1 MPPEGAHGL
10 GYHGMAISTLCLPAE
25 TGVTKIPAFGTRS
38 IGRPAMPLRR
48 GRRRRRGLNFIT
60 MILVLCAHPY
70 PRHSR
75 ACSALVNAVSDLPGL
90 EVRSLYDLYPDFDID
105 VTAEQAALS
114 RADLVVWLHPLYWY
128 SVPSMLKHWFDVVLL
143 RGWAYGK
150 EGNALRGK
158 PCLWV
163 VSAGG
168 DENSYSRDGMHEQP
182 FEKFVPPIEQTA
194 RFCGMKWQTPIVL
207 HGAHEVNDV
216 ELSAATQIF
225 RARLIEWSGES

>member
-1 MPPEGAHGL
+1 MLVFCNLLAQ
-10 GYHGMAISTLCLPAE
+10 
-25 TGVTKIPAFGTRS
+25 KIT
-38 IGRPAMPLRR
+38 PLVSR
-48 GRRRRRGLNFIT
+48 LHFTN
-60 MILVLCAHPY
+60 MILVLYAHPY
-70 PRHSR
+70 PQHSR
-75 ACSALVNAVSDLPGL
+75 ACKAMLNAVTDLPGL

-105 VTAEQAALS
+105 VAAEQAALS
-114 RADLVVWLHPLYWY
+114 RADLMVWLHPIYWY